1 MSSEG
6 GPEPPPPGGEP
17 ASVENYTDLLAHLL
31 AEVRQ
36 INQLGQLQAA
46 ALRRTA
52 DRISTMEGRLQSL
65 EHANSAALTQTALEL
80 NTLSAL
86 RETGR
91 HAGLTIGALDV
102 PEADLLAAAMMPPPP
117 VPAAPHA
124 AAPVASSDGAG
135 PSAPP
140 PRGEPGGV
148 SQGVIHMVRRPLVH
162 ALPRRPSPSCWRGAE
177 GSTTRRGFRTQHA
190 ESRAPAAS
198 PRRPSPFPPFP
209 SGPGLAIRLYTAR
222 LAHRRHRASRRP
234 LVQEGAE
241 RRRPA
246 ARGGA
251 RTLPRE
257 GAAGGVVARAA
268 GPCSRAKG
276 DGSSRRGGGGGGGA
290 AAGRDFREERA
301 GAPRLLAAWAP

>member
-52 DRISTMEGRLQSL
+52 ERISTMEGRLQSL

-148 SQGVIHMVRRPLVH
+148 SQGVIHMGQASQSVSIPLASLIDGIEPHVGLSSKRARKDGVRPPEGVPARCRVREQQAGSSLEPPAPAAGPRGTAAAGEAAAAVAGPPPGGTSAKSELVRPAFSLRGPPEG
-162 ALPRRPSPSCWRGAE
+162 APLPDQAPEPSPSEPPPGPAAE
-177 GSTTRRGFRTQHA
+177 
-190 ESRAPAAS
+190 RAPAG
-198 PRRPSPFPPFP
+198 PP
-209 SGPGLAIRLYTAR
+209 
-222 LAHRRHRASRRP
+222 
-234 LVQEGAE
+234 E
-241 RRRPA
+241 
-246 ARGGA
+246 
-251 RTLPRE
+251 
-257 GAAGGVVARAA
+257 
-268 GPCSRAKG
+268 
-276 DGSSRRGGGGGGGA
+276 
-290 AAGRDFREERA
+290 
-301 GAPRLLAAWAP
+301 

>member
-148 SQGVIHMVRRPLVH
+148 SQGVIHMVRRPRVH

-190 ESRAPAAS
+190 ESRARRLPPPPEPLPSLSLRARPRNPSIYRS
-198 PRRPSPFPPFP
+198 PRS
-209 SGPGLAIRLYTAR
+209 STASS
-222 LAHRRHRASRRP
+222 LTSASRPRGRGKTAPGRP
-234 LVQEGAE
+234 RGCPHV
-241 RRRPA
+241 A
-246 ARGGA
+246 A
-251 RTLPRE
+251 
-257 GAAGGVVARAA
+257 
-268 GPCSRAKG
+268 
-276 DGSSRRGGGGGGGA
+276 
-290 AAGRDFREERA
+290 
-301 GAPRLLAAWAP
+301 

>member
-1 MSSEG
+1 MAIARSPISSDLPDENTRARPTITHEQWTKQRRPFDLRVMSSEG

-148 SQGVIHMVRRPLVH
+148 SQGVIHMVRRPRVH

-190 ESRAPAAS
+190 ESRARRLPPPPEPLPSLSLRARPRNPSIYRS
-198 PRRPSPFPPFP
+198 PRS
-209 SGPGLAIRLYTAR
+209 STASS
-222 LAHRRHRASRRP
+222 LTSASRPRGRGKTAPGRP
-234 LVQEGAE
+234 RGCPHV
-241 RRRPA
+241 A
-246 ARGGA
+246 A
-251 RTLPRE
+251 
-257 GAAGGVVARAA
+257 
-268 GPCSRAKG
+268 
-276 DGSSRRGGGGGGGA
+276 
-290 AAGRDFREERA
+290 
-301 GAPRLLAAWAP
+301 